1 MLCRIYNAA
10 GDGFIG
16 IYNKIMVRIL
26 CNIIC
31 RYPSF
36 EMGRKCDS
44 KNPHRQKMRYPDG
57 IPHLSLSILTIC
69 ITALISSLLN
79 PVTSILRVSVIP
91 SK

>member
-1 MLCRIYNAA
+1 MLCRIYNAT
-10 GDGFIG
+10 GGRFIV
-16 IYNKIMVRIL
+16 IYNKIKAWIL

-36 EMGRKCDS
+36 KMGRKCDS
-44 KNPHRQKMRYPDG
+44 KNPHRQKMRYPDRT
-57 IPHLSLSILTIC
+57 PHLSLSILTIC

-79 PVTSILRVSVIP
+79 PVTSMLRVSVIP